1 MLEKITKYQSGE
13 IIFVTDQYF
22 EMSIKGRGR
31 DKRASTG
38 QIRTTAS
45 RQDQTTPKIF
55 KKYLSVGANKPKL
68 LQFVLNEI
76 KGILPPFEKKRL
88 FFTLWNEGYVIEII
102 ERELINQR

>member
-45 RQDQTTPKIF
+45 R
-55 KKYLSVGANKPKL
+55 
-68 LQFVLNEI
+68 
-76 KGILPPFEKKRL
+76 
-88 FFTLWNEGYVIEII
+88 
-102 ERELINQR
+102 

>member
-13 IIFVTDQYF
+13 VIFVTDQYF
-22 EMSIKGRGR
+22 EMSIKRRGR

-76 KGILPPFEKKRL
+76 KGILPPFEKK
-88 FFTLWNEGYVIEII
+88 GYFLRFGMKVMLLKLLKEN
-102 ERELINQR
+102 L